1 MTSGHIFVLIFE
13 ILVVLFGA
21 WYIHELNKQKKEHK

>member
-1 MTSGHIFVLIFE
+1 MTAGHFFVLIFE

-21 WYIHELNKQKKEHK
+21 WYINQINKGDIK

>member
-1 MTSGHIFVLIFE
+1 MTSGHLFVLIFE

-21 WYIHELNKQKKEHK
+21 WYINQINKGDIK

>member
-1 MTSGHIFVLIFE
+1 MTSGHLLVLIFE

-21 WYIHELNKQKKEHK
+21 WYINQINKGDIK